1 MNVSD
6 LVQGKTYKV
15 KRTQDAYFG
24 RTEKVA
30 WYDGV
35 YTGEEIG
42 RYVFD
47 LGGGREVL
55 LPADSVKKKV
65 KEL

>member
-15 KRTQDAYFG
+15 KRTQDAYCG
-24 RTEKVA
+24 RKEKTA
-30 WYDGV
+30 WLDGIF
-35 YTGEEIG
+35 TGEEIG